1 MFQIQGSNA
10 FVTGASSGIGRA
22 ISVELARQG
31 ARRVVL
37 VGRRMEALEETANS
51 VRQLGAEALV
61 LVADVAVRESIEG
74 AVKEGETW
82 AGGLD
87 IVVANAGVGTGGSRL
102 ARAKDAERTIGT
114 NYLGAVWT
122 LLAGCV
128 GMTERRRGTLVAIS
142 SVASLRGLPR
152 GVEYS
157 ASKAALDTFCD
168 GLRVQ
173 LRPSNVNVLLVRPGY
188 VTTPFSA
195 KVKNKPFEI
204 SAEDAARRIVKAVGS
219 QRRVLDFPWPLATIM
234 HAVGALPTWLYL
246 RVARKL
252 G

>member
-1 MFQIQGSNA
+1 MQIQGSSA
-10 FVTGASSGIGRA
+10 LVTGASSGIGRA
-22 ISVELARQG
+22 ICLELARQG
-31 ARRVVL
+31 ATRLAL
-37 VGRRMEALEETANS
+37 VGRRIDALEETAKS
-51 VRQLGAEALV
+51 VRELGAQALL
-61 LVADVAVRESIEG
+61 LVADVANQESIEG
-74 AVKEGETW
+74 AIKEAVDW
-82 AGGLD
+82 AGELD
-87 IVVANAGVGTGGSRL
+87 IVVANAGVGTGGSPL
-102 ARAKDAERTIGT
+102 AQAKDVERVTQT

-142 SVASLRGLPR
+142 SVAALRGLPR

-173 LRPSNVNVLLVRPGY
+173 LKPSNVNVLLVRPGY

-195 KVKNKPFEI
+195 KVKNKPFEV
-204 SAEDAARRIVKAVGS
+204 SAEDAARRIVKAIASG
-219 QRRVLDFPWPLATIM
+219 RRVLDFPWPLATIM
-234 HAVGALPTWLYL
+234 HAVGALPTWLYV
-246 RVARKL
+246 RIARKI